1 MYRFGFN
8 NELVVHE
15 DIDNFGTTSFT
26 LDQGVNLVGLAV
38 VISATYFMNSLIW
51 GVCKYVILG
60 TATNDTMYYF
70 VNNCICRQCIG
81 WGKNIY

>member
-15 DIDNFGTTSFT
+15 DIDSFGTTSFT

-38 VISATYFMNSLIW
+38 TIVTTYFKSS
-51 GVCKYVILG
+51 
-60 TATNDTMYYF
+60 
-70 VNNCICRQCIG
+70 
-81 WGKNIY
+81 